1 MNLKIF
7 ITLLNKKQ
15 NRNYNYFLFFIIIF
29 MSSID
34 VDLFII
40 ECEILNDLKKLG
52 IGLFVNRNS

>member
-15 NRNYNYFLFFIIIF
+15 NRNHNYFLFFIIIF

-40 ECEILNDLKKLG
+40 EGEILNDLKKLG